1 MPRATALAVASLAV
15 ALAAAP
21 ALAQPSGK
29 PDQLER
35 AINPY
40 VYLMDKAGHKVLVS
54 TQIWR
59 NDPKYDDRSFHRFLD
74 VLAQLEKRGFEKS
87 EKATIQGWDKP
98 QPFARCYIYLE
109 DMQNAPGAKPQS
121 GARVWC
127 TETGISEIDV
137 RNSDGPKHVAEVM
150 QKFDMMLD
158 KSKKVLQK

>member
-1 MPRATALAVASLAV
+1 MPRASALAVASLAV
-15 ALAAAP
+15 ALAAGP

-109 DMQNAPGAKPQS
+109 DMQNARGAKPQS

-158 KSKKVLQK
+158 KSKKGLQK